1 MKAFKKITRLLLT
14 LSLLAQLLLIP
25 SFASDAPV
33 YLALGDSISTGYGL
47 SETDP
52 SFVAQ
57 LADCYPDFT
66 LVNKAANGNT
76 LSDVYSQIKNGALD
90 NEITNAKLITLTCG
104 GNDLIGTLY
113 QNVAEAYNAKNPTK
127 PITGNDVIEIMA
139 GIQTDTKY
147 YPTKTTLYGHA
158 MTAIKGFAGTL
169 ETPDAPATPG
179 TDAFEKS
186 LADYKVSLRQVMDYV
201 HSKNKDVEIV
211 ITTQY
216 NPYIVFQDSRAY
228 GRIYSEVEVGVQKLN
243 AVIEE
248 QAAVLDY
255 TVSDVYEAF
264 KNSEENLSNA
274 QIIQDDFP
282 NIDFHPNAS
291 GHTVIKDTILA
302 LNLVPSFGIHE
313 AKSSLPNGTVAVSLT
328 AVDTPVNV
336 VAAFYNSENR
346 MLGADMVTLS
356 ESNLQT
362 TLSAKFTG
370 TASRVQVFLL
380 SNTTFAPLHQAL
392 SWSGN

>member
-1 MKAFKKITRLLLT
+1 MNVLKKTIHI
-14 LSLLAQLLLIP
+14 LLALCLLVPTLLVP
-25 SFASDAPV
+25 SAAAEQPV

-52 SFVAQ
+52 GFVEQ

-66 LVNKAANGNT
+66 LVNKAVNGNT
-76 LSDVYSQIKNGALD
+76 LSEVYSQIKNGALD

-113 QNVAEAYNAKNPTK
+113 QNVAEAYNAKNPSK
-127 PITGNDVIEIMA
+127 PITGNDVVEIMA
-139 GIQTDTKY
+139 GIQTDTTY
-147 YPTKTTLYGHA
+147 YPSKMTLYGHA

-169 ETPDAPATPG
+169 ETPESPATPG
-179 TDAFEKS
+179 TAAFEKS
-186 LADYKVSLRQVMDYV
+186 LADYKLSLRQVMNYIR
-201 HSKNKDVEIV
+201 SKNSEVEIV
-211 ITTQY
+211 VSTQY
-216 NPYIVFQDSRAY
+216 NPYITFQDSRAY

-243 AVIEE
+243 AVIKE
-248 QAAVLDY
+248 QAAALGY
-255 TVSDVYEAF
+255 HAADVYTAF
-264 KNSEENLSNA
+264 QRSEENLSNA
-274 QIIQDDFP
+274 QIIPNDFP

-346 MLGADMVTLS
+346 MLGTDMVTLS